1 MISHVEVELLDG
13 SKKLLARDWN
23 RVYNLVEKSV
33 SELKFTSK
41 FPFFKHKFQRYAQF
55 KFMSYGKPSTYDNVY
70 AVKCTILQLAK
81 LFGVEDTIVPFAS
94 SINSQLVNKL

>member
-1 MISHVEVELLDG
+1 MVSHIEVELLDG

-23 RVYNLVEKSV
+23 RVYNLVEKS
-33 SELKFTSK
+33 SSNLEFISK
-41 FPFFKHKFQRYAQF
+41 FPFFKHEFQRYVQF
-55 KFMSYGKPSTYDNVY
+55 KFMLYGKPTIYDDMY

-81 LFGVEDTIVPFAS
+81 LFGVEDTIVPFES